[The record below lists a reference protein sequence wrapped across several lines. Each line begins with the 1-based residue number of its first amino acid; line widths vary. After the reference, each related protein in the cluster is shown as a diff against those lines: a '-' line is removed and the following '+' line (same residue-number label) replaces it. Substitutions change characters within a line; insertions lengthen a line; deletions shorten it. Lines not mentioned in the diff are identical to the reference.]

1 MNLTDLIL
9 VIENDKGIEINSLM
23 NFDDYMMQYGT
34 RIEQTPMELARH
46 TLTLEKTKQD
56 AGMWAELYR
65 AANKSVGARYCYG
78 LDQLCNFLTG
88 VHNDFHSEHYLDVTK
103 CSKEC
108 LELLEEFGI
117 EKSGYYRE
125 GEEPIKDYDVEIKET
140 LSRVKTIQASSLG
153 EAIDKVMELYYASDI
168 VLDAEDYK
176 EVAFNLKKSERGR

>member
-1 MNLTDLIL
+1 MKKID
-9 VIENDKGIEINSLM
+9 
-23 NFDDYMMQYGT
+23 GT
-34 RIEQTPMELARH
+34 RIEQIPMELARH

-88 VHNDFHSEHYLDVTK
+88 VHNDFHSEHYLDMDK

-108 LELLEEFGI
+108 LTLLEELGI
-117 EKSGYYRE
+117 EMSGHYRE

-140 LSRVKTIQASSLG
+140 LSRVKTI
-153 EAIDKVMELYYASDI
+153 
-168 VLDAEDYK
+168 
-176 EVAFNLKKSERGR
+176 